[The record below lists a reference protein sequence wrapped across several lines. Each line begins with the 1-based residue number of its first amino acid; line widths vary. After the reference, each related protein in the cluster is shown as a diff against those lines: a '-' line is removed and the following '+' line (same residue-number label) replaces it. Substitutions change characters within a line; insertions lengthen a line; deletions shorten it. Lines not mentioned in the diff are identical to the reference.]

1 MRTCVLL
8 LLVITVQIWC
18 TFAMSG
24 LGVGTVPSS
33 ALTVRVSDVNVL
45 RGQEAILGCSFT
57 HAKQDRYAGK
67 IKLSWIAGINTGNAF
82 VQCEVKNDSSAL
94 PAVCLSTE
102 DYALAGDLRQGM
114 ASLRIKHDKVSEG
127 EYFCKV
133 ELDGKESVSEAL
145 MLKVQGKRLN
155 STSGLP
161 VWSYGVRPAILSLS
175 LITGSAPQRLECLA
189 EGKPIPSI
197 TWLSASGSPL
207 TATLEVQNLTT
218 GSLLNSSVQ
227 YEQQDELT
235 CRVENELGRAEQTYR
250 PANTKRDVVLVCG
263 TVAAALLLLAT
274 GGVIV
279 HRLRRR
285 ARNRH
290 AQISQNLEDRVPHSS
305 HGPAGDANA
314 LQTVYSTVAL
324 SEASEGVP
332 STTRALTHQE
342 QDLFYSTAT
351 FHKSSSSS
359 SSSSKFIS

>member
-18 TFAMSG
+18 TFAKSG

-94 PAVCLSTE
+94 PVDCLGTQ
-102 DYALAGDLRQGM
+102 DFVLAGDLRQGM
-114 ASLRIKHDKVSEG
+114 VSLRIKHYNVSEG
-127 EYFCKV
+127 KYFCKV
-133 ELDGKESVSEAL
+133 ELDGKKPVSEAL
-145 MLKVQGKRLN
+145 MLKVQ
-155 STSGLP
+155 
-161 VWSYGVRPAILSLS
+161 VRPAILSLS
-175 LITGSAPQRLECLA
+175 LISGSAPQRLECLA
-189 EGKPIPSI
+189 EGKPIPNI

-207 TATLEVQNLTT
+207 TATLEVQNLTR

-285 ARNRH
+285 ARNR
-290 AQISQNLEDRVPHSS
+290 QIRQNQDGVPHSS
-305 HGPAGDANA
+305 HGPAGDADA
-314 LQTVYSTVAL
+314 FQTVYSTVAL
-324 SEASEGVP
+324 PEASERVP

-342 QDLFYSTAT
+342 QDLFYSTVT
-351 FHKSSSSS
+351 FH
-359 SSSSKFIS
+359 

>member
-8 LLVITVQIWC
+8 LLVIT
-18 TFAMSG
+18 
-24 LGVGTVPSS
+24 GVGTVPSS
-33 ALTVRVSDVNVL
+33 ALTVHVSDVNVL
-45 RGQEAILGCSFT
+45 RGQEAVLGCSFT
-57 HAKQDRYAGK
+57 HHRYAGN
-67 IKLSWIAGINTGNAF
+67 IELSWIGRIKIAPPF
-82 VQCEVKNDSSAL
+82 FQCQVKNDSSAL
-94 PAVCLSTE
+94 PVNCFSTE

-127 EYFCKV
+127 KYFCQV
-133 ELDGKESVSEAL
+133 TLDGKKTVSKAL
-145 MLKVQGKRLN
+145 MLNVQGKRLN
-155 STSGLP
+155 SMSGLP
-161 VWSYGVRPAILSLS
+161 VWSYGVRPAILNVS

-189 EGKPIPSI
+189 EGKPIPNI

-207 TATLEVQNLTT
+207 TTTLEVQTLST
-218 GSLLNSSVQ
+218 GLFLNSSVP

-235 CRVENELGRAEQTYR
+235 CRVESELGRAEQTYR

-279 HRLRRR
+279 HRLRLR

-290 AQISQNLEDRVPHSS
+290 AQIRQNLEDRVPHSS
-305 HGPAGDANA
+305 HGPAGDADA
-314 LQTVYSTVAL
+314 LPTVAL
-324 SEASEGVP
+324 PEASEGVP

-342 QDLFYSTAT
+342 QDLFYSTVT

>member
-67 IKLSWIAGINTGNAF
+67 IKLRWIAERKDNQAF
-82 VQCEVKNDSSAL
+82 AECEVKNNSSAL
-94 PAVCLSTE
+94 PAACLSTE
-102 DYALAGDLRQGM
+102 DYAVAGDLRQGM
-114 ASLRIKHDKVSEG
+114 ASVRIKHDKVSEG
-127 EYFCKV
+127 KYFCKV
-133 ELDGKESVSEAL
+133 ELDGKKPVSKAL

-155 STSGLP
+155 STSGLS

-218 GSLLNSSVQ
+218 GSLLNSSVP

-263 TVAAALLLLAT
+263 RVAAALLLLTT

-279 HRLRRR
+279 HRLRRKV
-285 ARNRH
+285 
-290 AQISQNLEDRVPHSS
+290 EDRVPHSS

>member
-8 LLVITVQIWC
+8 LLVIT
-18 TFAMSG
+18 
-24 LGVGTVPSS
+24 GTVPSS

-67 IKLSWIAGINTGNAF
+67 IKLRWIAERKDNQAF
-82 VQCEVKNDSSAL
+82 AECEVKNNSSAL
-94 PAVCLSTE
+94 PAACLSTE
-102 DYALAGDLRQGM
+102 DYAVAGDLRQGM
-114 ASLRIKHDKVSEG
+114 ASVRIKHDKVSEG
-127 EYFCKV
+127 KYFCKV
-133 ELDGKESVSEAL
+133 ELDGKKPVSKAL

-155 STSGLP
+155 STSGLS

-218 GSLLNSSVQ
+218 GSLLNSSVP

-263 TVAAALLLLAT
+263 RVAAALLLLTT

-279 HRLRRR
+279 HRLRRKV
-285 ARNRH
+285 
-290 AQISQNLEDRVPHSS
+290 EDRVPHSS

>member
-67 IKLSWIAGINTGNAF
+67 IKLRWIAERKDNQAF
-82 VQCEVKNDSSAL
+82 AECEVKNNSSAL
-94 PAVCLSTE
+94 PAACLSTE
-102 DYALAGDLRQGM
+102 DYAVAGDLRQGM
-114 ASLRIKHDKVSEG
+114 ASVRIKHDKVSEG
-127 EYFCKV
+127 KYFCKV
-133 ELDGKESVSEAL
+133 ELDGKKPVSKAL
-145 MLKVQGKRLN
+145 MLKVQ
-155 STSGLP
+155 
-161 VWSYGVRPAILSLS
+161 VRPAILSLS

-218 GSLLNSSVQ
+218 GSLLNSSVP

-263 TVAAALLLLAT
+263 RVAAALLLLTT

-279 HRLRRR
+279 HRLRRKV
-285 ARNRH
+285 
-290 AQISQNLEDRVPHSS
+290 EDRVPHSS

>member
-8 LLVITVQIWC
+8 LLVIT
-18 TFAMSG
+18 
-24 LGVGTVPSS
+24 GTVPSS

-94 PAVCLSTE
+94 PVDCLGTQ
-102 DYALAGDLRQGM
+102 DFVLAGDLRQGM
-114 ASLRIKHDKVSEG
+114 VSLRIKHYNVSEG
-127 EYFCKV
+127 KYFCKV
-133 ELDGKESVSEAL
+133 ELDGKKPVSEAL

-155 STSGLP
+155 STSGLS

-175 LITGSAPQRLECLA
+175 LISGSAPQRLECLA
-189 EGKPIPSI
+189 EGKPIPNI

-207 TATLEVQNLTT
+207 TATLEVQNLTR

-285 ARNRH
+285 ARNR
-290 AQISQNLEDRVPHSS
+290 QIRQNQDGVPHSS
-305 HGPAGDANA
+305 HGPAGDADA
-314 LQTVYSTVAL
+314 FQTVYSTVAL
-324 SEASEGVP
+324 PEASERVP

-342 QDLFYSTAT
+342 QDLFYSTVT
-351 FHKSSSSS
+351 FH
-359 SSSSKFIS
+359 

>member
-18 TFAMSG
+18 TFAKSG

-94 PAVCLSTE
+94 PVDCLGTQ
-102 DYALAGDLRQGM
+102 DFVLAGDLRQGM
-114 ASLRIKHDKVSEG
+114 VSLRIKHYNVSEG
-127 EYFCKV
+127 KYFCKV
-133 ELDGKESVSEAL
+133 ELDGKKPVSEAL
-145 MLKVQGKRLN
+145 MLKVQ
-155 STSGLP
+155 
-161 VWSYGVRPAILSLS
+161 VRPAILSLS
-175 LITGSAPQRLECLA
+175 LISGSAPQRLECLA
-189 EGKPIPSI
+189 EGKPIPNI

-207 TATLEVQNLTT
+207 TATLEVQNLTR

-285 ARNRH
+285 ARNR
-290 AQISQNLEDRVPHSS
+290 QIRQNLEDGVPHSS
-305 HGPAGDANA
+305 HGPAGDADA
-314 LQTVYSTVAL
+314 FQTVYSTVAL
-324 SEASEGVP
+324 PEASERVP

-342 QDLFYSTAT
+342 QDLFYSTVT
-351 FHKSSSSS
+351 FH
-359 SSSSKFIS
+359 